1 MDKEIDLCVEQEDIV
16 TGYLKVRITF
26 FQAKVNWQASSIR
39 TNMSLTFAYI
49 TKRALG
55 LRLKN
60 Y

>member
-1 MDKEIDLCVEQEDIV
+1 MEQEDIV

-39 TNMSLTFAYI
+39 TNMSLTFADI

-55 LRLKN
+55 LRLEKLLG
-60 Y
+60 